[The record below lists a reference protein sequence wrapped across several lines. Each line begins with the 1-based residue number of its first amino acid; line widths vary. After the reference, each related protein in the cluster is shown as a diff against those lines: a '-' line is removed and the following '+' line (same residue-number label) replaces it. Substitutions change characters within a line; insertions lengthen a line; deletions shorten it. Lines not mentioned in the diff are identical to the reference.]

1 MKESRFRYHSRI
13 PLYIQLETLLRNKIE
28 LGEISSAEKLPSGK
42 ELSQTYGV
50 SQITVKKALA
60 TLSAEGLLRRQR
72 GKGTFISGGL
82 NGFRSIKLTGSMEDL
97 IAHGLE
103 TEVRILEVKKTTA
116 SERVAKFLKVPIREE
131 ILLFRRLRQ
140 TGDEPFAY
148 VVNYLPIKIGLRITP
163 QDLKTKTMLQ
173 VLEKTLRLPLG
184 PIRQSIEA
192 IAADG
197 EIASHLNIHI
207 HDPVLHVETEVFLK
221 SGEPLELVR
230 TFYRADRYRYTIEVI
245 RSPQS
250 PMSNQGREAEAGKVK
265 TV

>member
-1 MKESRFRYHSRI
+1 MKASQFRYHSRI

-28 LGEISSAEKLPSGK
+28 LGEISSTEKLPSGK

-103 TEVRILEVKKTTA
+103 TKVRILEVKKTTA
-116 SERVAKFLKVPIREE
+116 SERVAKFLKIPIREE

-140 TGDEPFAY
+140 TGDKPFAY
-148 VVNYLPIKIGLRITP
+148 VVNYLPTKIGLRITP

-173 VLEKTLRLPLG
+173 VLEKKLRLPLG

-192 IAADG
+192 MAADG

-221 SGEPLELVR
+221 SGEPLELVH

-250 PMSNQGREAEAGKVK
+250 PRSNQGRPAEAGKVK
-265 TV
+265 MG